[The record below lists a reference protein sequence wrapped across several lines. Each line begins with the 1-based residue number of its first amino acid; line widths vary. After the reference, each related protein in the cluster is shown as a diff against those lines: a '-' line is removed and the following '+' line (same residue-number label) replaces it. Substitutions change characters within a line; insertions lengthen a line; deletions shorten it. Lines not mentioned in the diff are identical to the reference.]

1 MNADADMN
9 EKDPMM
15 EKEEPPKKED
25 PPMEEEKKG
34 GIGLNQ
40 ESEGSFISEEAK
52 PEFEECCC
60 CLCVCSTDKT
70 KDLNCCCCCPI
81 KCGVVLIGALTIGLA
96 CYYISFQFFLI
107 LNDQTQWWFPAVN
120 ILLLVPLY
128 LASTFWVVF
137 FTKDELSSRAK
148 LPYSGI
154 LTLVSIFLYAL
165 WHVIYYVAIYK
176 KDVVYIGFGV
186 DEKRYIQYSKKYY
199 IFKVLLESVILAALY
214 AYFIC
219 VTSNY
224 KGALR
229 KKKDGKAEE

>member
-1 MNADADMN
+1 MNADADMGD
-9 EKDPMM
+9 KDPMM
-15 EKEEPPKKED
+15 EKEEPKKEEEK
-25 PPMEEEKKG
+25 PMEEEKKG

>member
-1 MNADADMN
+1 MN
-9 EKDPMM
+9 EGEAAPMEPKEM
-15 EKEEPPKKED
+15 EKEEPKKMDD
-25 PPMEEEKKG
+25 PPKEEEKKG
-34 GIGLNQ
+34 GLGGFNQ
-40 ESEGSFISEEAK
+40 ETEGSFVSEDTNDNLE
-52 PEFEECCC
+52 PCCC
-60 CLCVCSTDKT
+60 CLCVCSNDKT
-70 KDLNCCCCCPI
+70 QDLNCCCCCPI
-81 KCGVVLIGALTIGLA
+81 KCGIVLIGALTIGLA

-148 LPYSGI
+148 LPYAGI

-176 KDVVYIGFGV
+176 RDVVYIGFGV

-229 KKKDGKAEE
+229 KKKDGGKE

>member
-1 MNADADMN
+1 MNADADMG

-15 EKEEPPKKED
+15 EKEEPKKEEEK
-25 PPMEEEKKG
+25 PMEEEKKG

-137 FTKDELSSRAK
+137 YT
-148 LPYSGI
+148 
-154 LTLVSIFLYAL
+154 
-165 WHVIYYVAIYK
+165 
-176 KDVVYIGFGV
+176 GFGV